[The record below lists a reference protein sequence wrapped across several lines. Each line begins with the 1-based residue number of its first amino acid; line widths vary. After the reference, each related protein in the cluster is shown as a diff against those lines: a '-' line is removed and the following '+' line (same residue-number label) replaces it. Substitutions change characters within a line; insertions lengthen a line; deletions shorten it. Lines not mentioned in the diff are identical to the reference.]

1 MVEIHYSVSIRK
13 ERWDGGA
20 GTVYIYICRKE
31 NSKFYQ
37 HTYLRIQAWIFHDMP
52 IDESPLC
59 CLNWTNELL
68 TTSQVCDFKCYFAV
82 LCSLRVDAVGWLAV
96 VIAAV
101 FLEPMMI
108 SSPLIGANIF
118 KFNSHLN
125 IRIQGTDEW
134 ISNVF
139 QQFTSRTKYFQLL
152 ANVKTSQRS
161 VILLMLSYSLSF
173 FFIFLFGWKFCVT
186 FWQMKRNLM

>member
-1 MVEIHYSVSIRK
+1 M
-13 ERWDGGA
+13 
-20 GTVYIYICRKE
+20 
-31 NSKFYQ
+31 
-37 HTYLRIQAWIFHDMP
+37 
-52 IDESPLC
+52 
-59 CLNWTNELL
+59 LL
-68 TTSQVCDFKCYFAV
+68 AD
-82 LCSLRVDAVGWLAV
+82 WLDV

-108 SSPLIGANIF
+108 SFPLIGANIF

-139 QQFTSRTKYFQLL
+139 QQFTSRKKYFQLL

-173 FFIFLFGWKFCVT
+173 FFLFFSLVESFVLLFGKWNAISCK
-186 FWQMKRNLM
+186 QMLLTQKNDIS